1 MKIGS
6 KATIEAVGWLEPIDA
21 SPNVIRATVFCGG
34 SIDFFQFKIVRPDGW
49 EFWGNR
55 YTKKGWNMRTGTL
68 RPRHELSAVS
78 IGSKY
83 AGKALSLSFLGRIFN
98 RFEYFDMNVVE
109 KVAVEFLNGA
119 SPPTLVDWVEM
130 RRD

>member
-1 MKIGS
+1 M
-6 KATIEAVGWLEPIDA
+6 
-21 SPNVIRATVFCGG
+21 FCGRW
-34 SIDFFQFKIVRPDGW
+34 IEFFRFKIARPDGW
-49 EFWGNR
+49 EFWGIR
-55 YTKKGWNMRTGTL
+55 YKKSGWSMRTGAL
-68 RPRHELSAVS
+68 RPRRELSAVS

-83 AGKALSLSFLGRIFN
+83 AGKALSLSFPGRFFN
-98 RFEYFDMNVVE
+98 RFEYFDMNDVE